1 MKYLKVMF
9 DNKGANYEYKIGE
22 VNVANVWNP
31 NAKSGK
37 EFGGFNFSVPDKI
50 IRWLHRG
57 DTLYDVIIPDDA
69 EVIDVVESAT
79 PHGVFR
85 TNKIILTNPRKMT
98 DDMAL
103 DFYKISTIPEV
114 AYYRTLPVVT
124 VMGYKKT
131 ANQILKD
138 KINKNNIDEVLEEWI
153 EFMGKNNRRNANK
166 LVDDIENK
174 LYEIKNNN

>member
-9 DNKGANYEYKIGE
+9 DNKGANYEYKIDE

-103 DFYKISTIPEV
+103 EFYKISTIPEV

-124 VMGYKKT
+124 IMGYEKT

-138 KINKNNIDEVLEEWI
+138 KINKNNIDEVLEEWK

>member
-9 DNKGANYEYKIGE
+9 DNKGANYEYKIDE

-103 DFYKISTIPEV
+103 EFYKISTIPEV

-124 VMGYKKT
+124 VMGYEKT

-138 KINKNNIDEVLEEWI
+138 KINKNNIDEVLEEWK

>member
-9 DNKGANYEYKIGE
+9 DNKGANYEYKIDE

-50 IRWLHRG
+50 VRWLHRG

-103 DFYKISTIPEV
+103 EFYKISTIPEV

-124 VMGYKKT
+124 IMGYEKT

-138 KINKNNIDEVLEEWI
+138 KINKNNIDEVLEEWK
-153 EFMGKNNRRNANK
+153 EFMGKNNRRNTNK